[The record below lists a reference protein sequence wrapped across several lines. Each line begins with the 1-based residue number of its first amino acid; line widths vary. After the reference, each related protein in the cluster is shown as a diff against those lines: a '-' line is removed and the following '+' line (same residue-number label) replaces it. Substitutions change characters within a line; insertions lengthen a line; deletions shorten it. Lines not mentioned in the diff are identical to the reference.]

1 MEFSIV
7 EGKKLNSINYI
18 SDGYRYNKYN
28 ESKGTIYLR
37 CTLARSHGCSAT
49 AKIPDTGILLI
60 ITKTHD
66 HSQIEHQTDTII
78 LANRIKRVAET
89 STENFREIFNTE
101 CRSSSGASSLSFKT
115 IESTLSKRR
124 RIDLPKLPSSAEE
137 FSELVIQSPFSSNH
151 RLTIRE
157 GNETAVLFAS
167 DQMIAKLKVAET
179 VHFDATFKVVPRIF
193 YQLLTIFIRYEGHVI
208 PALHILMSAKSEEL
222 YTAVLSAVH
231 SFIPDF
237 NPSMAVCDFEK
248 APRNAFKTVF
258 PYTTIVGC
266 WFHFTQAVYHK
277 VKELGL
283 CKLYKVNNE
292 FKKWIHQLMSL
303 PFLTEEDI
311 RPIYIAIKLSTEL
324 NDLELKIVGSF
335 KKYFLKTW
343 IDGSESLSIFYYEFN
358 TNNGAESYH
367 KKLKSSIKTNHPN
380 IWKFLSSLEN
390 IMTDND
396 LEIRRLD
403 NGLTITRT
411 PKAKI
416 LLNNKLRTEYK
427 TRYLNGTYTPIQ
439 YLKCISSTVGIENKR
454 AISTP
459 EGESQA
465 EIDSS
470 SDEFG
475 SDSKCYVCLLERKEN
490 FSLLHEGFAH
500 AGFCEKCANE
510 INRLNQDCPICR
522 GKINGVIKIFL

>member
-7 EGKKLNSINYI
+7 EGKKLNSLNYM

-28 ESKGTIYLR
+28 ESNGTIYLR

-49 AKIPDTGILLI
+49 AKILDTGNLLI
-60 ITKTHD
+60 ITKTHN
-66 HSQIEHQTDTII
+66 HSQTEHQTDTII

-89 STENFREIFNTE
+89 STENLREIFNTE
-101 CRSSSGASSLSFKT
+101 CRSSSGASSLSFKA

-124 RIDLPKLPSSAEE
+124 RIELPKLPSSAEE

-167 DQMIAKLKVAET
+167 DQMITKLKEAET

-193 YQLLTIFIRYEGHVI
+193 YQLLTVFIRYKGHVI
-208 PALHILMSAKSEEL
+208 PALHILMSAKNEEL

-231 SFIPDF
+231 SFIPEF
-237 NPSMAVCDFEK
+237 NPSIAMCDFEK
-248 APRNAFKTVF
+248 ASRNAFKTVF

-277 VKELGL
+277 IKELGL
-283 CKLYKVNNE
+283 CKLYKVNKE

-311 RPIYIAIKLSTEL
+311 RPIYLAINLSTEL
-324 NDLELKIVGSF
+324 NDHELKIVGSF

-343 IDGSESLSIFYYEFN
+343 IDGSESLSVFYYEFN

-367 KKLKSSIKTNHPN
+367 KNLKSSIKTNHPN

-411 PKAKI
+411 PKPKV
-416 LLNNKLRTEYK
+416 LLNNQRRTEYK
-427 TRYLNGTYTPIQ
+427 TKYLNGMYTPIQ
-439 YLKCISSTVGIENKR
+439 YLKCISSTIGIGNKR
-454 AISTP
+454 VLSTP
-459 EGESQA
+459 EVASQE

-470 SDEFG
+470 SDEFE
-475 SDSKCYVCLLERKEN
+475 SYSRCYVCLLRRKDN

-522 GKINGVIKIFL
+522 GKSMA